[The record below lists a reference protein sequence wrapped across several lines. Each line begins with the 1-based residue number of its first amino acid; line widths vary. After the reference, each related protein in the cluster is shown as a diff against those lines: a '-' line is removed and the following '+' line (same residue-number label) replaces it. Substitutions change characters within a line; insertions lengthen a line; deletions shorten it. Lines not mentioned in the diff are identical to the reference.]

1 MKKNKFLSLIV
12 VFLFAFNA
20 LSDFKSDIKINSNS
34 IEFLK
39 ESKKINFFDSV
50 EINSKYVNIK
60 AESATYDQKEDVI
73 SFSGKPSII
82 KSKRDGNLFNGKAE
96 KILFFNDEEVHLIG
110 NASMKYEDISISSN
124 IIIFNPQ
131 SGKMTSGWKF
141 MLEVKQITKSIKDK
155 KILSQISFEVGKGEI
170 YGLLGPNGAGKTT
183 TFYIIAGLINSEEG
197 KILLLDEDI
206 SDLQMHKRSKLGI
219 KYLPQE
225 PSIFQGLTVYE
236 NLRGLAELSLQN
248 QNDIKEFIESS
259 IEEFGLSEIS
269 NLKGRQLSGGQR
281 RKVEIARTLAA
292 KPKVILMDEPF
303 AGIDPIAIEDIKNVL
318 KKLVDKNI
326 GILITDHNVRETL
339 EICNQAAI
347 INNGEIIAEGDKDEL
362 INNKLVKK
370 VYLGDMYN

>member
-1 MKKNKFLSLIV
+1 
-12 VFLFAFNA
+12 
-20 LSDFKSDIKINSNS
+20 
-34 IEFLK
+34 
-39 ESKKINFFDSV
+39 
-50 EINSKYVNIK
+50 
-60 AESATYDQKEDVI
+60 
-73 SFSGKPSII
+73 
-82 KSKRDGNLFNGKAE
+82 
-96 KILFFNDEEVHLIG
+96 
-110 NASMKYEDISISSN
+110 
-124 IIIFNPQ
+124 
-131 SGKMTSGWKF
+131 
-141 MLEVKQITKSIKDK
+141 MLEVKQITKSIKNK

-206 SDLQMHKRSKLGI
+206 SDLPMHKRSKLGI

-292 KPKVILMDEPF
+292 KPKIILMDEPF

-326 GILITDHNVRETL
+326 GVLITDHNVRETL

-370 VYLGDMYN
+370 VYLGDMYI

>member
-1 MKKNKFLSLIV
+1 
-12 VFLFAFNA
+12 
-20 LSDFKSDIKINSNS
+20 
-34 IEFLK
+34 
-39 ESKKINFFDSV
+39 
-50 EINSKYVNIK
+50 
-60 AESATYDQKEDVI
+60 
-73 SFSGKPSII
+73 
-82 KSKRDGNLFNGKAE
+82 
-96 KILFFNDEEVHLIG
+96 
-110 NASMKYEDISISSN
+110 
-124 IIIFNPQ
+124 
-131 SGKMTSGWKF
+131 
-141 MLEVKQITKSIKDK
+141 MLEVKQITKSIKNK

-183 TFYIIAGLINSEEG
+183 TFYVIAGLINSEEG

-206 SDLQMHKRSKLGI
+206 SDLPMHKRSKLGI

-292 KPKVILMDEPF
+292 KPKIILMDEPF

-326 GILITDHNVRETL
+326 GVLITDHNVRETL

-370 VYLGDMYN
+370 VYLGDMYI